1 MIYVLVL
8 LLSLAAH
15 PSGEDRCFL
24 RLNNVP
30 AVREAYVGVLLDYY
44 DKATAKGLGNEVLHG
59 RMSTARACHYYD
71 VIERGENQFNP
82 KAYV

>member
-1 MIYVLVL
+1 MIFILAL
-8 LLSLAAH
+8 LLSFH
-15 PSGEDRCFL
+15 VGHEDLCFR

-44 DKATAKGLGNEVLHG
+44 DKATAKGLANEVFHG
-59 RMSTARACHYYD
+59 RMSTARACHYFD

-82 KAYV
+82 RAYS